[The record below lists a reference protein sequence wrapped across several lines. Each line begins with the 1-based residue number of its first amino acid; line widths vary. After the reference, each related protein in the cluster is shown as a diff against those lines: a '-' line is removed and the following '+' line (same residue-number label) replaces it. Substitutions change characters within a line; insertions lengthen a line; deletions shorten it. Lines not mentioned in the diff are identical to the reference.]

1 MLKKNVMKNLLL
13 SFALLISSLGWTQN
27 TNDVITLKN
36 GSVIIGKITEFNYN
50 SNVSIQTQDGYN
62 FTFRANDLKSVK
74 KLPATNEPTN
84 TPIPNQNYANS
95 NSNQGITSSTN
106 QFTNTQPSVNQGV
119 PSGANTWDQR
129 SYTPNIQNNLQN
141 QQLPNPNQQFAA
153 NTSANAYGQ
162 NYPNTSTYQQPQTYP
177 NTQPAQNFQNPQQ
190 TQNFQGQNQYQSANV
205 LPVNPSPQNVSP
217 QYGNTGNNYANPN
230 PSNRYAP
237 PQGYTQ
243 NQFVPTPVPSPTP
256 TTVPA
261 PTPAPKAVQS
271 SDIFT
276 NVDNYGSITKT
287 APVDCSRGFGNYGF
301 INKTGRDILV
311 SLQKQQSD
319 GVYGDF
325 KEISI
330 IAGSRGYFNNMK
342 AESYPFFIKQKSLVG
357 NNRNDYVILGR
368 GKIKIEKCKTTFI
381 EIK

>member
-13 SFALLISSLGWTQN
+13 SFALLISSFGWTQN

-74 KLPATNEPTN
+74 KLPATNEPIN
-84 TPIPNQNYANS
+84 NPISEQRYSNNNSSRVTP
-95 NSNQGITSSTN
+95 STI
-106 QFTNTQPSVNQGV
+106 QFVNTQPAVNQGV
-119 PSGANTWDQR
+119 PSGTNTWDQQ
-129 SYTPNIQNNLQN
+129 SYTPNTQNNLQN
-141 QQLPNPNQQFAA
+141 QEFPNPNQQLAA
-153 NTSANAYGQ
+153 NTNANTYGQ
-162 NYPNTSTYQQPQTYP
+162 NYSNANIYQQPQTYP

-190 TQNFQGQNQYQSANV
+190 TQNFQGQNQYQSTNV

-217 QYGNTGNNYANPN
+217 QFGNAGNNYANPN
-230 PSNRYAP
+230 PSNRYAA
-237 PQGYTQ
+237 PQGYAQ
-243 NQFVPTPVPSPTP
+243 NQFVPATVPSPTP
-256 TTVPA
+256 TTV
-261 PTPAPKAVQS
+261 PAPKAVQS

-276 NVDNYGSITKT
+276 NVDNYGSVTKT

>member
-27 TNDVITLKN
+27 TSDVITLKN

-84 TPIPNQNYANS
+84 TPIPNQNYTNS

-106 QFTNTQPSVNQGV
+106 QFTNTQPAVNQGI
-119 PSGANTWDQR
+119 PSGTNTWGQR
-129 SYTPNIQNNLQN
+129 PYNPNIQSNLQS
-141 QQLPNPNQQFAA
+141 QQLPNSNQQFAA
-153 NTSANAYGQ
+153 NTKPNTYAQ
-162 NYPNTSTYQQPQTYP
+162 NYPNTNTYQQSQTYP
-177 NTQPAQNFQNPQQ
+177 NTQPTQNFQNPQGV
-190 TQNFQGQNQYQSANV
+190 QNFGAQHQNQPSHV
-205 LPVNPSPQNVSP
+205 LPPNPAQQNVRP
-217 QYGNTGNNYANPN
+217 QYGNGGNIYANQN
-230 PSNRYAP
+230 PSNNYVA

-243 NQFVPTPVPSPTP
+243 NQFVTTPVPDPTLTP
-256 TTVPA
+256 T
-261 PTPAPKAVQS
+261 PKAVQN

-301 INKTGRDILV
+301 VNKTGRDIIV

-342 AESYPFFIKQKSLVG
+342 TESYPFFIKQKSLVG